1 MDRNKNQFRPQPEWR
16 LDGCSFQAP
25 GLEGAGGVHAPLQHQ
40 MGGLSLKPEV
50 ASRNRQ
56 RRSLAERNQ
65 ARQLGIAKQPGWR
78 GGKNTCV
85 QTERAMSPSTKA
97 SGGPRIVDRAIFQ
110 SQLDELRVREKAHT
124 REGDAIAAV
133 RRRLPMV
140 EVDANIRVTGEAG
153 RVPLL
158 EVFEGRRQLYVYY
171 FMWHDEKAA
180 PEQCEGCTFFNG
192 QIQELSYLHSR
203 D

>member
-97 SGGPRIVDRAIFQ
+97 TGGPRIADRASFNRNWTFC
-110 SQLDELRVREKAHT
+110 EFA
-124 REGDAIAAV
+124 
-133 RRRLPMV
+133 RRRTRAKAMQSRQFAGACRWSRWTQPRRLSAP
-140 EVDANIRVTGEAG
+140 AG
-153 RVPLL
+153 R
-158 EVFEGRRQLYVYY
+158 
-171 FMWHDEKAA
+171 
-180 PEQCEGCTFFNG
+180 
-192 QIQELSYLHSR
+192 
-203 D
+203 